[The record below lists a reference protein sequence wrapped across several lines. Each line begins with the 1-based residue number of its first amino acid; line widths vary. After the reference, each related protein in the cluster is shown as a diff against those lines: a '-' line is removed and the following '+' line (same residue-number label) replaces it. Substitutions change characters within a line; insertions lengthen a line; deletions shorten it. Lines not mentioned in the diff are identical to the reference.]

1 MANMVVIRIE
11 KLKLVFARIT
21 NRCLKSMLLSRGPF
35 GRLFLMKRV
44 GIVGGG
50 GISDTHARA
59 AREIDGVE
67 IAAFYGDNFEK
78 TSQLGRRYG
87 GAVYP
92 DFESFLKNR
101 PMDLVIIGSPSALHA
116 DQGIAA
122 ARQRLHVLTEKPID
136 VTVAQ
141 ADALI
146 AECERAQVKLGVCFQ
161 DRVAPEIAR
170 LKQLIDAGRIGKP
183 IVCSGYVKWYRP
195 PDYYANSRW
204 RGKRALDGGGA
215 LMNQGV
221 HTVDLLLWLMGDVER
236 VYAKTVTALHQIEV
250 EDTVVATLEFRNG
263 AVGTMEVGTSI
274 YPGYQRRVEVS
285 GSEGT
290 IVMEHDRIVAADLRT
305 PDPTLVSQSAGD
317 TNASAS
323 SPIVSDVSG
332 HRRLI
337 EDFLQAI
344 DTGGSPVCD
353 GREGRRSVK
362 LIEAIYESSDTGL
375 PVNLL

>member
-1 MANMVVIRIE
+1 
-11 KLKLVFARIT
+11 
-21 NRCLKSMLLSRGPF
+21 
-35 GRLFLMKRV
+35 MKHI
-44 GIVGGG
+44 GIIGGG

-59 AREIDGVE
+59 AGEIDGVE

-78 TSQLGRRYG
+78 TSQLSQRYG
-87 GAVYP
+87 GAVYS
-92 DFESFLKNR
+92 DFDSLLSHR
-101 PMDLVIIGSPSALHA
+101 PMNMVIIGSPSALHA

-122 ARQRLHVLTEKPID
+122 ARRGLHVLTEKPID

-161 DRVAPEIAR
+161 DRVAPDIAR
-170 LKQLIDAGRIGKP
+170 LKQLIDTGRIGKP
-183 IVCSGYVKWYRP
+183 ILCSGYVKWYRP

-204 RGKRALDGGGA
+204 RGRRALDGGGA

-236 VYAKTVTALHQIEV
+236 VYAKTMTALHQIEV

-263 AVGTMEVGTSI
+263 AVGTIEAGTSI
-274 YPGYQRRVEVS
+274 FPGYQRRVEVS
-285 GSEGT
+285 GAEGT
-290 IVMEHDRIVAADLRT
+290 MVMEHDRIISADLRT
-305 PDPTLVSQSAGD
+305 PDPTLVTKAEGD

-337 EDFLQAI
+337 EDFLRAI
-344 DTGGSPVCD
+344 ETGASPVCD
-353 GREGRRSVK
+353 GREGRRSVE
-362 LIEAIYESSDTGL
+362 LIEAIYESSRTGL
-375 PVNLL
+375 PVRLK